1 MLDGGSN
8 PRQQQRLSS
17 HQKKFVTFAIEMDSP
32 FFSLIPLFPVT
43 TAVLMEFAT
52 WCSDNGINGWDSIST
67 YVGAV
72 VAWGIETSNQL
83 DPRHATPQD
92 ERAWK
97 KFVRNFPKV
106 IGGPPPKVKL
116 RLQPGHLEAIF
127 LDFVPGSWLD
137 RQDRTVYLLLWYAS
151 CRIGHVAPDSSTV
164 AALHHALRWCRLR
177 FVPDLINPVFVYLY
191 FPSTKTRPM
200 MANRPWFTSVGR
212 VSNDSFCL
220 VSQLQRHFIENYR
233 GDPNGLVFT
242 RSESDPRHLTRTSF
256 TNFLRFRLAAAARHL
271 GITIDPSAWSGISFR
286 KGSLQTGAD
295 MGIPGFAL
303 AEMAD
308 HSSVDMTRINYLGD
322 NVATRARRTAL
333 IGGGFHG
340 VTPLDRLRP
349 APDLVEPPA
358 TQRRFR

>member
-1 MLDGGSN
+1 MQLQLRLAQLDRN
-8 PRQQQRLSS
+8 FDLCNLN
-17 HQKKFVTFAIEMDSP
+17 FNLDLDFDYD
-32 FFSLIPLFPVT
+32 FDLDLDFPVT

-97 KFVRNFPKV
+97 KFVGNFPKV

-127 LDFVPGSWLD
+127 LDFAPDSWLD
-137 RQDRTVYLLLWYAS
+137 RQDQTVYLLLWYAS
-151 CRIGHVAPDSSTV
+151 CRIGHVAPDSATV

-177 FVPDLINPVFVYLY
+177 FVPDLLNPVFVYLY

-200 MANRPWFTSVGR
+200 RANRPWFTSVGR
-212 VSNDSFCL
+212 VSNGNFCL

-242 RSESDPRHLTRTSF
+242 RSEHDQRHLTRTSF
-256 TNFLRFRLAAAARHL
+256 TNVLRFRLAAAARHL

-333 IGGGFHG
+333 IGGGFLG
-340 VTPLDRLRP
+340 VTPLDRLHP